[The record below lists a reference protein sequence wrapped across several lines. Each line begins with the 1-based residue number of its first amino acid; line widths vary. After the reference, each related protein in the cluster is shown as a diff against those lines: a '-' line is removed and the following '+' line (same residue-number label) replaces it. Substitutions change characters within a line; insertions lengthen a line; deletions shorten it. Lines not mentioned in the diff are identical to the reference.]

1 MAILLKT
8 QEVFGGVVLKEKN
21 KGILFILLA
30 GFFFASMTICS
41 RLSGDLPTM
50 QKAFFRNL
58 FAAMIA
64 GFLLLR
70 NKKNFRYQ
78 WKYIPTLLVRS
89 ICGTIGILCNFYA
102 IDKLVVSDA
111 NILNKIS
118 PFAAL
123 IFSFFFLKEKMKPIQ
138 LFTLLGAF
146 IGAILVIQ
154 PSFTDFSFIPGMIG
168 LFGGIMAGAAYTAV
182 RYLGLKGLESMK
194 IVFFFSLFSCLSIL
208 PFVITGYQSMSN
220 SQFIYLILCGMFA
233 AGGQICIT
241 KAYTYAPAK
250 EISIYDYFQ
259 IAVSAVLGF
268 FIFDQIPNPLGLL
281 GYAVIFTMSFINWW
295 NTNHATNIP
304 H

>member
-1 MAILLKT
+1 M
-8 QEVFGGVVLKEKN
+8 KEKN

-30 GFFFASMTICS
+30 GVFFASMTICS
-41 RLSGDLPTM
+41 RLAGELPTM
-50 QKAFFRNL
+50 QKAFFRNF

-70 NKKNFRYQ
+70 NKKDFRYP

-123 IFSFFFLKEKMKPIQ
+123 IFSFFFLKEKMKPVQI
-138 LFTLLGAF
+138 FTLIGAF
-146 IGAILVIQ
+146 AGAIMVIQ
-154 PSFTDFSFIPGMIG
+154 PNFSNFSFLPGIVG
-168 LFGGIMAGAAYTAV
+168 LLGGIMAGAAYTAV
-182 RYLGLKGLESMK
+182 RYLGMKGLESMK
-194 IVFFFSLFSCLSIL
+194 IVFFFSAFSCLSIL
-208 PFVITGYQSMSN
+208 PFVITGYQPMS
-220 SQFIYLILCGMFA
+220 STQLIYLILCGIFA

-259 IAVSAVLGF
+259 IAVAAVLGF
-268 FIFDQIPNPLGLL
+268 FIFEQIPNPLGLF
-281 GYAVIFTMSFINWW
+281 GYMIIFAMSFINWW
-295 NTNHATNIP
+295 NTNHTSKIQG
-304 H
+304 